1 MMLLTRVVY
10 GLLILFLCIGF
21 TCYLFGLVLLM
32 PILLFIK
39 AAARISASPVS
50 IVVIYK
56 ILHSHFSEI
65 HSDLLS

>member
-10 GLLILFLCIGF
+10 GLLIFLLCIGF
-21 TCYLFGLVLLM
+21 TCYLFGLVLFA

-39 AAARISASPVS
+39 AATRLSAAPVS
-50 IVVIYK
+50 IVIYK
-56 ILHSHFSEI
+56 ILQFHFSEI

>member
-21 TCYLFGLVLLM
+21 TCYLFGLVIVA

-39 AAARISASPVS
+39 AATRLSAAPVS
-50 IVVIYK
+50 IVI
-56 ILHSHFSEI
+56 
-65 HSDLLS
+65 

>member
-10 GLLILFLCIGF
+10 GLLILLLCIGF
-21 TCYLFGLVLLM
+21 TCYLFGLVLFA

-39 AAARISASPVS
+39 AAAKTSAAPVS
-50 IVVIYK
+50 IVIYK
-56 ILHSHFSEI
+56 ILQLHFSEI